1 MKIIVTALLVA
12 VGLSGCIAV
21 PVYDGPAYRS
31 QYYGYGP
38 GPYNGGYYGGYYRGG
53 HYRYRSERYP

>member
-12 VGLSGCIAV
+12 LGLSGCIAV

-31 QYYGYGP
+31 GYYGYGP
-38 GPYNGGYYGGYYRGG
+38 APYYSGGYYRGG
-53 HYRYRSERYP
+53 YYRYRGDRYP

>member
-12 VGLSGCIAV
+12 LGLSGCIAV

-31 QYYGYGP
+31 YGYYDSGP
-38 GPYNGGYYGGYYRGG
+38 YYGGYRGG
-53 HYRYRSERYP
+53 YYRYRGERYP

>member
-12 VGLSGCIAV
+12 LGLSGCIAV

-31 QYYGYGP
+31 GYYGP
-38 GPYNGGYYGGYYRGG
+38 GPYYSDGYYRGGYYGGG
-53 HYRYRSERYP
+53 YRYRDRHP